1 MNAIYP
7 GSFDPVTYGHL
18 DIIERAAKKLDKL
31 IVAVLN
37 NSSKNS
43 VFSIEER
50 IELLREVTK
59 NLPNVEIDYFSGL
72 LTDYAIKKNCTTM
85 IRGLRAVSDFE
96 YEMQMALVNR
106 KLNSEIETF
115 FMVSSSK
122 YAYLSSSI
130 VKEIARFGGN
140 ISCFV
145 PEIVEEALKNKFEGG
160 LK

>member
-18 DIIERAAKKLDKL
+18 DIIERAAKKVDNL

-37 NSSKNS
+37 NPSKKNT
-43 VFSIEER
+43 FSLEER
-50 IELLREVTK
+50 IDLLKEVTK
-59 NLPNVEIDYFSGL
+59 GFHNVTIDSFSGL
-72 LTDYAIKKNCTTM
+72 LTDYAVEMNCTTM

-96 YEMQMALVNR
+96 YEMQMALVN
-106 KLNSEIETF
+106 KKVNDDVETM
-115 FMVSSSK
+115 FMVSSSQ

-130 VKEIARFGGN
+130 VKEVAMFGGK

-145 PEIVEEALKNKFEGG
+145 PEVVELALKNKFEGG
-160 LK
+160 L